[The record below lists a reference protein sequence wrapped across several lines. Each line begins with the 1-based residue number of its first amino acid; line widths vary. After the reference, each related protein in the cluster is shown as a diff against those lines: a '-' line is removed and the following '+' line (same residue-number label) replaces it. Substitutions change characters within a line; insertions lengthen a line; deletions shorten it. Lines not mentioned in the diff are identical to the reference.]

1 MDHGIINSPNLT
13 TWRINI
19 DTGSVIL
26 LPNKAMSNSLQECR
40 KDMNLL
46 EENLMKDFG
55 AAAFVM
61 LQMAMLLVFRIF
73 DKLEDNPRFR
83 CTCNTESKE
92 NLCPKC
98 GKPSTPKGFPL
109 HPMIVWGFF
118 CVYYRVFDQMP
129 IGWCFALPLF
139 IAFRYWHMS
148 MVYALQHAIE
158 ILEVAERN
166 KLAQPTDPE
175 TRQVYLEL
183 LDNYH
188 IHKAN
193 SFKNPRPQ
201 RSFIPSLVSWDRS
214 GISWVVLSLVISTF
228 TPVAPLF
235 VIVIVLLDIEA
246 MDSVFGI
253 WLACNVESYIRQFF
267 TRNPNTGL
275 SSLKLEEL
283 DKLLNLI
290 EKEKQTL
297 LSNMMLEDEKQSN
310 QVKSDQ

>member
-1 MDHGIINSPNLT
+1 MNSLKLT

-26 LPNKAMSNSLQECR
+26 LPNKAMSNSLEECR

-46 EENLMKDFG
+46 EENLTKDLG
-55 AAAFVM
+55 AVAFVM
-61 LQMAMLLVFRIF
+61 LQMAMLLVFRIL

-98 GKPSTPKGFPL
+98 GKSSTPKGFPL
-109 HPMIVWGFF
+109 NPLISWGFLFGYF
-118 CVYYRVFDQMP
+118 CGFDQMP
-129 IGWCFALPLF
+129 LGWCFALPVM

-148 MVYALQHAIE
+148 MPYALQNAVE
-158 ILEVAERN
+158 LLEVAERN

-201 RSFIPSLVSWDRS
+201 RSFIPSLISWDRS
-214 GISWVVLSLVISTF
+214 GTSWVVLSLVISTF
-228 TPVAPLF
+228 TPVVPLF
-235 VIVIVLLDIEA
+235 VIAVVLCDIEA

-253 WLACNVESYIRQFF
+253 WLACTVESSICQFF
-267 TRNPNTGL
+267 TRKPNTEL

-283 DKLLNLI
+283 DKLLNLV
-290 EKEKQTL
+290 EKEKQKV
-297 LSNMMLEDEKQSN
+297 LSKMILEDEKQTS